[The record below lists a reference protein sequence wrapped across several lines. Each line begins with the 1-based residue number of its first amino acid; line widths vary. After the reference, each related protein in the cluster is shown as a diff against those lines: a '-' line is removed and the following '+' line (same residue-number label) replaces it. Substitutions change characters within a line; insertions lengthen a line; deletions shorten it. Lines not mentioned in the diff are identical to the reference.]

1 MTSKGSKKGTDSA
14 QSHIYNTQHSGLVS
28 GFAWW
33 WMSIALKVR
42 EIKGPRL
49 RNEDG
54 KREKE
59 KEKEIEREPMLF
71 TCEKPETRVAVLK
84 RKKGPTCKKEKP
96 PKKGRKKMWGNSS
109 RVRIAEMVVV
119 LVVVLIAERRV
130 GRVSPLPWSPIGR
143 STPVSHV
150 RKIFEQSLVVVG

>member
-1 MTSKGSKKGTDSA
+1 
-14 QSHIYNTQHSGLVS
+14 
-28 GFAWW
+28 
-33 WMSIALKVR
+33 
-42 EIKGPRL
+42 
-49 RNEDG
+49 
-54 KREKE
+54 
-59 KEKEIEREPMLF
+59 
-71 TCEKPETRVAVLK
+71 
-84 RKKGPTCKKEKP
+84 
-96 PKKGRKKMWGNSS
+96 MWGNSS